1 MDVRKSYVTYSQVRD
16 KETFFEIIIWL
27 CVVMSSLEFSCFLDL
42 GMFIGIMH
50 ILWAYSLELV
60 L

>member
-1 MDVRKSYVTYSQVRD
+1 MRD